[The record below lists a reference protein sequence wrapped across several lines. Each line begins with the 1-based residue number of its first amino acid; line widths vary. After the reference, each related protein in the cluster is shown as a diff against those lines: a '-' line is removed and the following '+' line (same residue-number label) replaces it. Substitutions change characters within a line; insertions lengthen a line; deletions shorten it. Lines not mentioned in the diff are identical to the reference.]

1 MISLYKLLFEDKE
14 EDLKKNEEESEKEKG
29 KTGIPEKL
37 KSKSNLSSHQMNPT
51 SLSSSFK
58 QKLIGI
64 NLQGQEDNN
73 YLLRPLVLNK
83 SISKINDLK
92 ILEVNQNSSLKY
104 NSMGILPFFIF
115 DNDKILSIK
124 TQKNEY
130 FILLFYCTLPG
141 ALIDDDNSKMMNK
154 IFKKKNI
161 GEKEKDNLFDT
172 EGENKELIIKVDNDT
187 INYCPIK
194 IDEIELIQNIFKSD
208 NENSIISLF
217 NNYKN
222 SRVIKN
228 VGSENATKESYIVNP
243 YQLKYLLKSL
253 VNNLKIRFANH
264 SKEVYK
270 VSKNKL

>member
-14 EDLKKNEEESEKEKG
+14 EDLKKNEEESEKEKE

-37 KSKSNLSSHQMNPT
+37 KSKSNLSSYQMNPT

-228 VGSENATKESYIVNP
+228 VGSENVTKESYIVNP